1 MARARGLAPVA
12 LIALLLAPAVSGLAA
27 PRPTLPRARPRDNVL
42 PPLLRLRGGDSG
54 ALQKAQSM
62 YFGVPLLTRSWLSAI
77 VAIAGLNQVGILP
90 PELLQIDATAVVK
103 RWQFW
108 RPFTAASFMGGLG
121 PQLLQKC
128 YYLVMFGKDLERT
141 LGVAEYTR
149 VLASCTALLCLV
161 CAMLGWQFVGDG
173 LIQAITVIM
182 CQQHPD
188 QPVSLYGLSIPCQ
201 YLPFAQLCM
210 SYLFTQQIPWNDI
223 LGAVVGYVHYY
234 FNDNTKPDSVFY
246 KHERAAAA
254 AVASSKG
261 GKKLG
266 SGGSAK
272 KGGGG
277 GGGGGGPRKKG
288 KAKIATYANMKSCGD
303 GG

>member
-1 MARARGLAPVA
+1 MGRSRRLPALGTMARARGLAPVA

-210 SYLFTQQIPWNDI
+210 SYLFTQQIPWLDI
-223 LGAVVGYVHYY
+223 LGALVR
-234 FNDNTKPDSVFY
+234 P
-246 KHERAAAA
+246 RAPRTPTPHRASARA
-254 AVASSKG
+254 RATPPCRPRYTAVPPAPHATRSEPSR
-261 GKKLG
+261 LTR
-266 SGGSAK
+266 AR
-272 KGGGG
+272 
-277 GGGGGGPRKKG
+277 PRVTTCRHG
-288 KAKIATYANMKSCGD
+288 RWATCTI
-303 GG
+303 